1 MTALFGFAT
10 FALGGI
16 PCLIATLLIF
26 ARHLIVQKKISQQY
40 TVTHSLDTVC
50 AVAMPTL
57 GWLALGR
64 SATIPYEI
72 AQFGAIS
79 TLALVIGMLHT
90 GTQKHLG
97 KTTPSLLTAFLLTVL
112 VLLPA
117 LTLNIPIKYF
127 LPTLALTIP
136 TARFY
141 FYSRKDT
148 SQNTSCHWIK
158 LGILAAFTSATAM
171 LPILL

>member
-1 MTALFGFAT
+1 
-10 FALGGI
+10 
-16 PCLIATLLIF
+16 
-26 ARHLIVQKKISQQY
+26 
-40 TVTHSLDTVC
+40 
-50 AVAMPTL
+50 MPTL

-97 KTTPSLLTAFLLTVL
+97 KTTASLLTAFLLTVL

-148 SQNTSCHWIK
+148 FQNTSCHWIK